1 MKERIK
7 NNLTFPF
14 LCISY
19 YASSKNEI
27 DHKHSF
33 DYWMRS
39 KLVRI
44 VSDKSFARGDV
55 LKVNSVENTSSG
67 IVINVEVQ
75 EEWNRELPV
84 LCFVSSRLVYNRWSK
99 FKFKPTVGIQIVEPI
114 EQVLSGNYSIG
125 LILLCY
131 KSGKINCK
139 DDVGHN
145 EFDVLVNLN
154 WE

>member
-1 MKERIK
+1 MTDMDTSALK
-7 NNLTFPF
+7 FPF
-14 LCISY
+14 LCVSY

-27 DHKHSF
+27 DNKHSF

-44 VSDKSFARGDV
+44 ISNKSFARGDV
-55 LKVNSVENTSSG
+55 LKVNSIENTTSG

-75 EEWNRELPV
+75 EEWNKELPV

-99 FKFKPTVGIQIVEPI
+99 FKFKTTPGIQVVEPI

-131 KSGKINCK
+131 KSGKISCY
-139 DDVGHN
+139 DEVGHN
-145 EFDVLVNLN
+145 SFDIHLSLN
-154 WE
+154 WR

>member
-1 MKERIK
+1 MKTK
-7 NNLTFPF
+7 NPLTFPF

-27 DHKHSF
+27 DNKHSF
-33 DYWMRS
+33 DYRMRS

-44 VSDKSFARGDV
+44 ISDTSFARGDV
-55 LKVNSVENTSSG
+55 LKINSVANTSSG
-67 IVINVEVQ
+67 ILINVEVQ
-75 EEWNRELPV
+75 EEWSDVLPV

-99 FKFKPTVGIQIVEPI
+99 FKFKPSTGIQIVAPI

-131 KSGKINCK
+131 KSGKISCQ

-145 EFDVLVNLN
+145 DFDVLVNLK